1 MIGRATLGAFLLL
14 LTGIAAADADEEPR
28 RLSLSYDVHLAAI
41 PVMSLDVQALL
52 TPDRYALRAYL
63 FTYGVLDWLFK
74 FRNESAADGA
84 IADQRVSPTRYTTM
98 GVWRG
103 NARSVDLNYRDR
115 ALDVDIRPDVGDDD
129 RDPVPE
135 ALRLDTIDPLS
146 AIVLTNLG
154 RGPGGS
160 KAGSPCPATAPVFD
174 GRRRYNIKLEL
185 VGPDVLEAGSGGIAV
200 GPAIKCR
207 LSIEPI
213 AGYQKSRP
221 QQKRPPSELWF
232 QRLLDDTVWVP
243 VRVQGESFF
252 GGFTATLRA
261 FATRRDI

>member
-1 MIGRATLGAFLLL
+1 MIGRTTLGAVLLL
-14 LTGIAAADADEEPR
+14 LTGLSTARADNEPR
-28 RLSLSYDVHLAAI
+28 RLSLSYDVHLTGI
-41 PVMSLDVQALL
+41 PVMSLDAQALL
-52 TPDRYALRAYL
+52 EPDRYALRTYL
-63 FTYGVLDWLFK
+63 FTYGVLDWLFR
-74 FRNESAADGA
+74 FRNESASDGV
-84 IADQRVSPTRYTTM
+84 IAGDRVNPTRYTTM

-103 NARSVDLNYRDR
+103 SARSTDLTYHDR
-115 ALDVDIRPDVGDDD
+115 AIDVEVRPEVVDDD

-185 VGPDVLEAGSGGIAV
+185 VGPDILEAGSGGIAI

-207 LSIEPI
+207 LSVEPI
-213 AGYQKSRP
+213 AGYQKSRS